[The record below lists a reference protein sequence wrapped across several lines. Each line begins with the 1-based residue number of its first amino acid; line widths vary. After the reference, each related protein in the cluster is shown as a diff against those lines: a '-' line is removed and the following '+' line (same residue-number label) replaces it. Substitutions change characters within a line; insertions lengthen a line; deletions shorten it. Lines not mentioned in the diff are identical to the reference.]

1 MKAKMTI
8 NLELSDKC
16 KKELSDRIA
25 KGVIKALSKK
35 PKRRKNEK

>member
-1 MKAKMTI
+1 MKAKMTV

-16 KKELSDRIA
+16 KKELSDRIY